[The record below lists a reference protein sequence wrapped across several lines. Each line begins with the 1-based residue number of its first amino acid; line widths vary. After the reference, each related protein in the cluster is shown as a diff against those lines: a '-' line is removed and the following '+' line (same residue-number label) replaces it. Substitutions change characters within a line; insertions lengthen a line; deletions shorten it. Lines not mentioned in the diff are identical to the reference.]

1 MKAWD
6 EYTMQHEPI
15 ASIDLMER
23 AAQKVVEWIEQRN
36 WKTRTIRIFC
46 GRGNNGGD
54 GLAVGR
60 ILLQKGYN
68 CFVYVIQNRRT
79 GSPDFEAN
87 LKRIQTSSNNN
98 VRFIAER
105 NQLPFI
111 EKDAIIIDA
120 LFGSGLNKPVEGLN
134 ASVVDHLNRSG
145 ATIVSVDVPTGLFAN
160 EASKGQQIIEA
171 DFTLTFQS
179 YKPALLIQENAAFIG
194 NVHLLDIGLHPQFT
208 PGTTDILIDD
218 DLVRSLYRPRGRFA
232 HKGNFGHALLIAGSF
247 GKMGAAVLAAKAC
260 LRAGVGLLS
269 CFLPRCGYTIMQA
282 AVPEAMVMV
291 DENET
296 NIGQLPEE
304 IEKYSVIGIGPGIGT
319 AETTQKM
326 ITFIVRR
333 YRKPLVIDADAL
345 NCLSLQKELLSI
357 LPPGSILTP
366 HPKEFDRIFGNHQ
379 NDFARIQTARKKAK
393 DWNIIIV
400 LKGHHSFIATPEQ
413 CYFNSTGNAGMAK
426 GGSGDV
432 LTGILTALMAQGYRP
447 RDAAVFGVYMHG
459 FAGDIAASA
468 LSEEGMLPSD
478 LVSRLPEAFKSFS
491 QQHRGDHH

>member
-1 MKAWD
+1 MNILTAAQMKAWD

-333 YRKPLVIDADAL
+333 YRKPLVLDADAL
-345 NCLSLQKELLSI
+345 NCLSL
-357 LPPGSILTP
+357 
-366 HPKEFDRIFGNHQ
+366 
-379 NDFARIQTARKKAK
+379 
-393 DWNIIIV
+393 
-400 LKGHHSFIATPEQ
+400 
-413 CYFNSTGNAGMAK
+413 
-426 GGSGDV
+426 
-432 LTGILTALMAQGYRP
+432 
-447 RDAAVFGVYMHG
+447 
-459 FAGDIAASA
+459 
-468 LSEEGMLPSD
+468 
-478 LVSRLPEAFKSFS
+478 
-491 QQHRGDHH
+491 